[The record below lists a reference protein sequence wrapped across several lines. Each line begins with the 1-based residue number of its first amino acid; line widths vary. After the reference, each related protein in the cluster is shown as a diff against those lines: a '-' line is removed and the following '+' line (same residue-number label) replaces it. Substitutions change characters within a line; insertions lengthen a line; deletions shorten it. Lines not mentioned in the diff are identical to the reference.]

1 MSPRGEPF
9 GSDGSRF
16 RISAGV
22 VTGSRTLC
30 KPYSSKSATMTTA
43 RTGPKVLIWRR
54 APDLQ

>member
-1 MSPRGEPF
+1 MSLRGEPF

-30 KPYSSKSATMTTA
+30 KPYSSKSAPMTTA
-43 RTGPKVLIWRR
+43 RTGPKVLT
-54 APDLQ
+54 